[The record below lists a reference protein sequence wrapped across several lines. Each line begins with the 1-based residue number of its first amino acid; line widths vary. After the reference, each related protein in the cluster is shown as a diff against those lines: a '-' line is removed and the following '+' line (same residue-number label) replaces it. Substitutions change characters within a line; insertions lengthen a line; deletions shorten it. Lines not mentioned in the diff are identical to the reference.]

1 MSKKNRSILNVLFKG
16 AWYYYVSW
24 TALIPFHI
32 GALSG
37 WLMVQINKQT
47 SLSTMIYTFLAIQL
61 GIYLFFSL
69 LVVMSDIPICGNY
82 LKKIVKNHEENLK
95 EKDS

>member
-1 MSKKNRSILNVLFKG
+1 MSKKNKTILNVLFKG

-32 GALSG
+32 GAISG
-37 WLMVQINKQT
+37 WLMLQIN
-47 SLSTMIYTFLAIQL
+47 SEHSFSTMIYTFLALQL

-69 LVVMSDIPICGNY
+69 LVVMSDISICGNY
-82 LKKIVKNHEENLK
+82 LKKIVKNNEENLK
-95 EKDS
+95 EKNN